1 MLTDISRDISKVQ
14 QAWQELHQLLPT
26 SLCLI
31 LFYMAAGSKRERLRV
46 MPYLGI
52 FSGFLG
58 CIAVNDELR
67 ALLDDYFIIL
77 TSEGFG

>member
-1 MLTDISRDISKVQ
+1 
-14 QAWQELHQLLPT
+14 
-26 SLCLI
+26 
-31 LFYMAAGSKRERLRV
+31 MAAGSKRERLQV

-58 CIAVNDELR
+58 CIAVNNELR